1 MKNLRE
7 RTAIL
12 TGANG
17 GLGAYMANALAA
29 QGMNLLLVAF
39 PGVGLEEL
47 QAAAMERGV
56 QARVLNADL
65 REPAERVRVVEY
77 ARQEFGHVD
86 VLVNNAGVEFSAA
99 YHELTEDQI
108 LEVLKVNL
116 EAPLMLTRLVLPG
129 MLERRQGHIV
139 NISSLAGKS
148 GPGYQEPY
156 AATKAALTAF
166 TFSLRGTYQG
176 TGISASVV
184 CPGFVETGI
193 YARLKAKTGCAAPM
207 LLSACRPERV
217 ARAVV
222 RAIRGDIPE
231 IVVSRFPVRPVLV
244 LAAVSPRLGEWITG
258 CIGVHRFF
266 RKAAEAEKHARG

>member
-86 VLVNNAGVEFSAA
+86 VLVNNAGVVFSAA

-108 LEVLKVNL
+108 LEVLKVYL
-116 EAPLMLTRLVLPG
+116 EAPLILTRLVLPG

-139 NISSLAGKS
+139 NISSLSVKS

-156 AATKAALTAF
+156 AATNA
-166 TFSLRGTYQG
+166 
-176 TGISASVV
+176 
-184 CPGFVETGI
+184 
-193 YARLKAKTGCAAPM
+193 
-207 LLSACRPERV
+207 
-217 ARAVV
+217 
-222 RAIRGDIPE
+222 D
-231 IVVSRFPVRPVLV
+231 
-244 LAAVSPRLGEWITG
+244 
-258 CIGVHRFF
+258 
-266 RKAAEAEKHARG
+266 